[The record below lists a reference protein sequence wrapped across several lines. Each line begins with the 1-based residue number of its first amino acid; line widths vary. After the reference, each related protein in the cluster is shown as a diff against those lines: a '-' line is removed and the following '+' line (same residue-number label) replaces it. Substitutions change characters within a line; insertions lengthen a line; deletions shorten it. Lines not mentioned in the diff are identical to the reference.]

1 MSKHTAPV
9 APGARRSL
17 PRRLAGLAMNALLLV
32 CALVFFLIALGPHLL
47 GYHTATMLTGS
58 MEPGISPGD
67 VVVTVPK
74 PTAQVQVGDVI
85 TYNIP
90 IEDHRVETH
99 RVTEVIH
106 RADGTIAIKTKGDAN
121 PANDPWTAILNDDT
135 VWEARAVVPE
145 LGHAIRVLRTPVVQH
160 GFLWA
165 SFAGLLLMGLK
176 LIWGS
181 SAKSKDDPIDDD
193 TLDDSEAT
201 EATGANGA
209 PEPSGTVR
217 HG

>member
-1 MSKHTAPV
+1 MSKTTAPV
-9 APGARRSL
+9 ARRSL
-17 PRRLAGLAMNALLLV
+17 PSRLAGLAMNALLLISV
-32 CALVFFLIALGPHLL
+32 LVFFLIALGPHLL

-74 PTAQVQVGDVI
+74 PIAQVHVGDVI

-106 RADGTIAIKTKGDAN
+106 RPDGTIAIRTKGDAN

-135 VWEARAVVPE
+135 VWETRAVIPE
-145 LGHAIRVLRTPVVQH
+145 LGNVIRLLRTPVVQH
-160 GFLWA
+160 GFLWVA
-165 SFAGLLLMGLK
+165 FGGLLLLGLR
-176 LIWGS
+176 LIWGKPD
-181 SAKSKDDPIDDD
+181 KSDDGPTDDAHD
-193 TLDDSEAT
+193 GDRI
-201 EATGANGA
+201 
-209 PEPSGTVR
+209 PSGAVR
-217 HG
+217 HD

>member
-1 MSKHTAPV
+1 MSTHTAPV
-9 APGARRSL
+9 ARAARRSL
-17 PRRLAGLAMNALLLV
+17 PSRLAGLVMNALLLV
-32 CALVFFLIALGPHLL
+32 SVLVFFLIALGPHLL

-74 PTAQVQVGDVI
+74 PTAQVEVGDVI

-106 RADGTIAIKTKGDAN
+106 RADGTIAITTKGDAN
-121 PANDPWTAILNDDT
+121 PANDPWIAVLNDDT
-135 VWEARAVVPE
+135 VWETKAVVPG
-145 LGHAIRVLRTPVVQH
+145 LGNAIRILRTPVVQH

-165 SFAGLLLMGLK
+165 AFGGLLLLGLK

-181 SAKSKDDPIDDD
+181 SAKAEGDP
-193 TLDDSEAT
+193 A
-201 EATGANGA
+201 
-209 PEPSGTVR
+209 
-217 HG
+217 